1 MTGNPGNAEL
11 PNGGVGIFGGTF
23 NPIHL
28 GHLRAAEEVMEQL
41 HLERVIFIPNAR
53 PPHKDAQQELQLAPA
68 IDRLDWTR
76 LAVAGNLRFEVD
88 PIEVE
93 RNGPSFAVDTL
104 RTIGERIAPQR
115 PVFIIGRDAFSEI
128 ASWREPRVL
137 FELSNFAVMTR
148 PPIDGGT
155 LADWLPVA
163 LQDEFEMSA
172 DGQVARHRYADTWIR
187 GLHITPIDISASKI
201 RSRLRRGES
210 VAECLPPDVCE
221 AIAESGVYRAST
233 EQQNPPNDRAEN
245 AGPAGEQFERALRA
259 IRAAS
264 ELQAE
269 DPAAL
274 DVREV
279 TAFADTFVIL
289 SGRSDRQVRSIA
301 DAIAQA
307 MSAAGEKPLGVEG
320 YNEGRWVLLDFT
332 DLIVHVF
339 APGVREEYD
348 LERLWSDAP
357 RIDVGTD
364 EPRASAGE

>member
-1 MTGNPGNAEL
+1 MTGNPGNVEL
-11 PNGGVGIFGGTF
+11 PTGGVGVFGGTF
-23 NPIHL
+23 NPIHR
-28 GHLRAAEEVMEQL
+28 GHLRAAEEVMERL
-41 HLERVIFIPNAR
+41 RLDRVIFIPNAR
-53 PPHKDAQQELQLAPA
+53 PPHKRTHQALQLAPA
-68 IDRLDWTR
+68 IDRLHWTR
-76 LAVAGNLRFEVD
+76 LAVAENLRFEVD

-93 RNGPSFAVDTL
+93 RHGPSFAVDTL

-155 LADWLPVA
+155 LADWLPAA

-187 GLHITPIDISASKI
+187 GLRITPIDVSASEI

-210 VAECLPPDVCE
+210 VAECVPPDVCR
-221 AIAESGVYRAST
+221 AIMESGIYQASPERQT
-233 EQQNPPNDRAEN
+233 EPSDRAEG
-245 AGPAGEQFERALRA
+245 AAPADEQLERTRRAL
-259 IRAAS
+259 RAAS
-264 ELQAE
+264 ELKAE
-269 DPAAL
+269 DPTAL

-279 TAFADTFVIL
+279 TAFADTFLIL
-289 SGRSDRQVRSIA
+289 SGQSDRQVRSIA

-307 MSAAGEKPLGVEG
+307 MSMSGEKPLGVEG
-320 YNEGRWVLLDFT
+320 YDEGRWVLLDFT

-339 APGVREEYD
+339 GPGAREQYD

-357 RIDVGTD
+357 RIDISAD
-364 EPRASAGE
+364 ELRASAGE